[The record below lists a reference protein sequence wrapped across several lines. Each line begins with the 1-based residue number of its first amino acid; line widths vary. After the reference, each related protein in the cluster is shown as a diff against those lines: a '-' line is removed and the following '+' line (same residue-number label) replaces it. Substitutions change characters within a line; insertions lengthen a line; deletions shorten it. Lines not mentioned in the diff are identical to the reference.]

1 MSCTWHLR
9 ELHSGPFRL
18 GRGSE
23 EPKNVSRSG
32 SSVRAFTITMCRP
45 PVLHAAS
52 YLLRLACQPPVR
64 MQSPDLSVG
73 MCQRVLLEVDSLLLF
88 DLHCIGWTGANGT
101 LFVGRFMALFF
112 NRFLV

>member
-1 MSCTWHLR
+1 
-9 ELHSGPFRL
+9 
-18 GRGSE
+18 
-23 EPKNVSRSG
+23 
-32 SSVRAFTITMCRP
+32 MCRP
-45 PVLHAAS
+45 TVLHAAS